1 MKNNV
6 LTVMKKEF
14 SRIFGDRKLFF
25 ATVILPGLM
34 IFLMYTLMGSFMQG
48 IMTVDEEYEYQIYA
62 VNLPESIAPFLEN
75 AHSRMSIRHIPESDI
90 ERATQQ
96 VTNRLADLLVVFPAY
111 FDEVVPTF
119 DPQAGQRAPNV
130 QVWANFARTESSE
143 ANSIVTGIL
152 QFYHHELTHRF
163 TINAPTDDAY
173 YADFNLATDADMF
186 AMIMGMI
193 VPMLFILFIFTGCQA
208 IAPESIAGEKE
219 RGTLG
224 SLLVTPANR
233 RDIALGKVLA
243 VGFFALLGAGGS
255 VVAMFFSMPNM
266 MGLEDSLW
274 GFFSIADILLL
285 LVISVS
291 TTLVFV
297 GILSV
302 LSAYEKSVKEATAYS
317 MPIML
322 VVFVA
327 GVAGMI
333 LGGVPDG
340 VWYYFIPVFN
350 SSLALAAIFSFEV
363 NIANI
368 LIAAGVNL
376 VVALL
381 LVVVLAKI
389 FSSEKIVFDK

>member
-302 LSAYEKSVKEATAYS
+302 LSAYAKSVKEATAYS